1 MARYTVLLYRDEE
14 EGGYSVLIPLFGVA
28 TQGES
33 LEEALAMAKEA
44 AELHIR
50 GLIED
55 GEPVLEEEE
64 PPIVASVDV
73 AIPVPTPA

>member
-1 MARYTVLLYRDEE
+1 
-14 EGGYSVLIPLFGVA
+14 VLIPLLGVA

-33 LEEALAMAKEA
+33 LDEAMAMAKEA
-44 AELHIR
+44 AELHVR

-64 PPIVASVDV
+64 PPIVASVDIAV
-73 AIPVPTPA
+73 PVPVSAS